1 MADKLAREVTMIT
14 VMNLECQCWFVLIS
28 ALSLGS
34 TAVAHPSSGIAVT
47 ELGEVFFVHTTRGV
61 AKLDHAGKL
70 TYIHTNSGG
79 HWLCLDRHGSFS
91 RTQPKHFLR
100 ITADGVRPGI
110 IFADG
115 GAPIAVCEHSNLYY
129 GSGWGGGH
137 EHEPG
142 GATVSRLTPKGT
154 LTAFTPQL
162 KEILAKRN
170 VGVTGLSAGSDGA
183 LYVTSAIGVY
193 KVEMNG
199 NVTTLAERPEVQG
212 CDADPP
218 PDGLP
223 GFRGLDV
230 TDSKTVYAAATGCR
244 AVLKIERPGVVKTVL
259 RADRPWSPTSVAAHK
274 GDLYVLEWTN
284 PNDGPEAGWRPRV
297 RKVDANG
304 KTTTLITIVENV
316 TVNLGR

>member
-1 MADKLAREVTMIT
+1 MSLLRSLGRSPTFFSGIKPFYSIALTEESGERGGRVFTRILRLADKLAREVTMIT

-115 GAPIAVCEHSNLYY
+115 GAPIAVCEDSNLYY
-129 GSGWGGGH
+129 
-137 EHEPG
+137 
-142 GATVSRLTPKGT
+142 
-154 LTAFTPQL
+154 
-162 KEILAKRN
+162 
-170 VGVTGLSAGSDGA
+170 
-183 LYVTSAIGVY
+183 
-193 KVEMNG
+193 
-199 NVTTLAERPEVQG
+199 
-212 CDADPP
+212 
-218 PDGLP
+218 
-223 GFRGLDV
+223 
-230 TDSKTVYAAATGCR
+230 
-244 AVLKIERPGVVKTVL
+244 
-259 RADRPWSPTSVAAHK
+259 
-274 GDLYVLEWTN
+274 
-284 PNDGPEAGWRPRV
+284 
-297 RKVDANG
+297 
-304 KTTTLITIVENV
+304 
-316 TVNLGR
+316 

>member
-1 MADKLAREVTMIT
+1 MRLGWKLLFAAI
-14 VMNLECQCWFVLIS
+14 LVLCL
-28 ALSLGS
+28 AS

-47 ELGEVFFVHTTRGV
+47 ESGEVLFVHTTRGV
-61 AKLDHAGKL
+61 AKVDSAGKL
-70 TYIHTNSGG
+70 TYIHTNAGG
-79 HWLCLDRHGSFS
+79 HWLCLDRQGSFS

-100 ITADGVRPGI
+100 ITADGIRPGI

-115 GAPIAVCEHSNLYY
+115 GAPIAVCQDGNLYY

-142 GATVSRLTPKGT
+142 GATVSRLSAQGT
-154 LTAFTPQL
+154 VTAFTPQL
-162 KEILAKRN
+162 KEVLARGN
-170 VGVTGLSAGSDGA
+170 VGITGLAAGSDGA

-218 PDGLP
+218 PAGLP

-230 TDSKTVYAAATGCR
+230 TESKTVYAAATGCR

-259 RADRPWSPTSVAAHK
+259 RAERPWSPTSVAAHK

-297 RKVDANG
+297 RKVDAKGNVS
-304 KTTTLITIVENV
+304 TLVTIAENV
-316 TVNLGR
+316 TVNRGR